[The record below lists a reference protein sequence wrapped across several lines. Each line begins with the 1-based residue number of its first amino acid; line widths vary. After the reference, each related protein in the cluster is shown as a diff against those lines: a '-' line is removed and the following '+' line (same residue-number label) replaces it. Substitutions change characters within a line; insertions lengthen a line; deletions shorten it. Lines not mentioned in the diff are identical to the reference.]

1 MKKTLKIVILTML
14 VISCGWGIL
23 TWMVEKKG
31 PKKSWDFGDTN
42 SDYQALIVYDPDPF
56 YNFDEQV
63 CLSVAEVL
71 ADNSMKVRVV
81 SVAAAGEHDLKTFD
95 VLVFC
100 ANTYNWSPDWAI
112 QDFIIDQKSLQGK
125 PVMAIT
131 LGAGSTASS
140 KKKLEQLIFNKNG
153 TILGSSAFWLMRP
166 NDEARMNESNVRVA
180 LSMVRN
186 WSESLVHEYRKIN

>member
-1 MKKTLKIVILTML
+1 MYTLLAVC
-14 VISCGWGIL
+14 CGWGIL
-23 TWMVEKKG
+23 TWIVEKKG
-31 PKKSWDFGDTN
+31 PMKGWDFGDSN
-42 SDYQALIVYDPDPF
+42 IYGQALIVYDPDPF

-63 CLSVAEVL
+63 CLSVAEVFTE
-71 ADNSMKVRVV
+71 NGMKVKVV

-112 QDFIIDQKSLQGK
+112 QDFIKGQKSLHGK

-140 KKKLEQLIFNKNG
+140 KKKLEHLISSKDG
-153 TILGSSAFWLMRP
+153 TILGSGTFWLMRP

-186 WSESLVHEYRKIN
+186 WSESLVYEYRKIN